1 MIFTLPGNY
10 KGKVISEKE
19 YKKLES
25 ADKESGYSWRAVSQD
40 GDVIYL
46 DGASHRASNWLRF
59 LNCARGQ
66 CEENVLV
73 RNIPGMKMCSNSSS
87 IIFEQYQYV
96 ERVLDITNL
105 FVSLVMSICSRHDHH
120 LYKQATY
127 NIFNLP

>member
-1 MIFTLPGNY
+1 MFCKSKWIVLISIVSGDY

-25 ADKESGYSWRAVSQD
+25 SDKESGYAWRAVSQD
-40 GDVIYL
+40 GDIIYL

-73 RNIPGMKMCSNSSS
+73 RNIPGNIECNYSSVFYILISYVSIHSN
-87 IIFEQYQYV
+87 
-96 ERVLDITNL
+96 
-105 FVSLVMSICSRHDHH
+105 VSL
-120 LYKQATY
+120 
-127 NIFNLP
+127 